1 MKKRIREIT
10 SFIKENK
17 ISKYIGV
24 WFFLLLVTVMI
35 TPILS
40 LLYKNIINS
49 FENIGFNIERL
60 IIIILLYIL
69 LEMIGEIVENIHEY
83 IDLKL
88 NYNINSEIIGMINA
102 KLSKIKIEEY
112 EKADIYSLIERIRE
126 NFITDLFDNLNG
138 IIYVFV
144 PLVSVVSYF
153 SLLIAYGWHY
163 FMIIL
168 SVCIPY
174 FFIMYNKSQR
184 VYNQQIELTPE
195 KKQLDYINEILLER
209 AYSKEVKFF
218 DLASYL
224 SEKSNTLRRK
234 IYRDEVALEIKFGRR
249 EVLIG
254 IFRGIIMGFCLIL
267 YIYNMNSTVYGIGD
281 FLLLINI
288 IKNILANIDSMTT
301 NIQLLMTYSFYF
313 RDWQAFMQLQ
323 EEQDDKETFNRYRI
337 ELTKVS
343 FSYPQTDKN
352 VLDNISITI
361 EENEKVAIVGENG
374 SGKSTLIKLILG
386 VYEPTSGYIT
396 IGGKKIQDVLNSFRE
411 IVVCIFQD
419 FIRYQMSVRENIEVG
434 NFGKINEDYNWEYS
448 GFNDI
453 SEMVLGQLDE
463 NGKDLSGGQ
472 WQKLA
477 IERALYRK
485 KSQILILDEPL
496 ANLDPKAENEL
507 YENFTRMSKNK
518 TVIMISHRLSAAKL
532 CDRIIVLKKGS
543 IVEYGTHEELMNLKG
558 DYYKMFI
565 SQSSLYDIL

>member
-1 MKKRIREIT
+1 M
-10 SFIKENK
+10 
-17 ISKYIGV
+17 
-24 WFFLLLVTVMI
+24 
-35 TPILS
+35 
-40 LLYKNIINS
+40 
-49 FENIGFNIERL
+49 
-60 IIIILLYIL
+60 
-69 LEMIGEIVENIHEY
+69 
-83 IDLKL
+83 
-88 NYNINSEIIGMINA
+88 
-102 KLSKIKIEEY
+102 
-112 EKADIYSLIERIRE
+112 
-126 NFITDLFDNLNG
+126 
-138 IIYVFV
+138 
-144 PLVSVVSYF
+144 
-153 SLLIAYGWHY
+153 
-163 FMIIL
+163 
-168 SVCIPY
+168 
-174 FFIMYNKSQR
+174 
-184 VYNQQIELTPE
+184 
-195 KKQLDYINEILLER
+195 
-209 AYSKEVKFF
+209 
-218 DLASYL
+218 
-224 SEKSNTLRRK
+224 
-234 IYRDEVALEIKFGRR
+234 
-249 EVLIG
+249 
-254 IFRGIIMGFCLIL
+254 
-267 YIYNMNSTVYGIGD
+267 
-281 FLLLINI
+281 
-288 IKNILANIDSMTT
+288 ANIDSMTT